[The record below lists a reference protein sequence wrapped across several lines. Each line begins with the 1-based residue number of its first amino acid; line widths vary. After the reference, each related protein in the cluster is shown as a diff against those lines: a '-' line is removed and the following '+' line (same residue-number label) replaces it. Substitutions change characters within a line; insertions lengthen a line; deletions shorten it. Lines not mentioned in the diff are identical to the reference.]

1 MHSYNKCAHTQAR
14 AKRYSRRGIAH
25 HGGMIRYAWK
35 VVLEMSNLAPFKNNG
50 ASSGGQNEASMRLQL
65 ADKIASMDQRFEA
78 LDVETDV
85 ELALDVASKLT
96 SASFDAFGAN
106 SSHRQQSPDM
116 FNVCISPGIEPAAES
131 STV

>member
-1 MHSYNKCAHTQAR
+1 
-14 AKRYSRRGIAH
+14 
-25 HGGMIRYAWK
+25 
-35 VVLEMSNLAPFKNNG
+35 MSNLNLVLKPFKNSG
-50 ASSGGQNEASMRLQL
+50 ASSGGQDEASMRLQL

-106 SSHRQQSPDM
+106 TNSSHGQQSPDM
-116 FNVCISPGIEPAAES
+116 FNVCISPGIEPAAET

>member
-1 MHSYNKCAHTQAR
+1 
-14 AKRYSRRGIAH
+14 
-25 HGGMIRYAWK
+25 
-35 VVLEMSNLAPFKNNG
+35 MSNLNLVLKPFKNSG
-50 ASSGGQNEASMRLQL
+50 GSSGGQDEASMQLQL

-106 SSHRQQSPDM
+106 SSHRQQSPEM